1 MVATY
6 PKIIL
11 TSHGNHVTFSCNAT
25 GTPKPLITWSKFQGR
40 LPVSSS
46 VSSEG
51 TLTILNVRT
60 EDSGSY
66 VCNATN
72 KVGINSSSVG
82 LQVFCSLVSINK
94 SASTVVLYVGQA
106 LQLSCPA
113 SVDAAMVWMHNGT
126 TTLPQ
131 GALNESQ
138 NTLIIFPLS
147 KDHAGNFSCTSGNSL
162 LLNINLS
169 VKYPETCTTVKQHI
183 CDVTRHYVI
192 DSDGERGEARFTV
205 YCNMTAKGGI
215 GVTSVS
221 HDSEARTHVK
231 GFENPGSYHRNIHYI
246 NASINQIKGLIE
258 TSKNCQ
264 QFIKYECK
272 NSVLQGFH
280 LQSPKRH
287 GWWVSRDG
295 ENMTYWGG
303 SGASEG
309 CACGMSSSCA
319 DPQRLC
325 NCDINDNVWRE
336 DSGLLTNKSH
346 LPVSQLRFGDTGHN
360 SEESYHT
367 LGDLECYDMN

>member
-1 MVATY
+1 MVAAY

-25 GTPKPLITWSKFQGR
+25 GPPKPLITWSKSQGR
-40 LPVSSS
+40 LPASSS

-72 KVGINSSSVG
+72 TVGTNSSSVE
-82 LQVFCSLVSINK
+82 LRVFCSLVSINK
-94 SASTVVLYVGQA
+94 SASTVVLYVGQV

-113 SVDAAMVWMHNGT
+113 SDGAAVIWMHNGT
-126 TTLPQ
+126 TSLPQ
-131 GALNESQ
+131 GALNGSQ
-138 NTLIIFPLS
+138 DTLTISPLS

-162 LLNINLS
+162 SLNINLS
-169 VKYPETCTTVKQHI
+169 VEYPETCTTVKQHI
-183 CDVTRHYVI
+183 CDISHHYVI
-192 DSDGERGEARFTV
+192 DPDGERGEERFTV

-221 HDSEARTHVK
+221 HDSEARTHVS
-231 GFENPGSYHRNIHYI
+231 GFEGWGSYRRDIHYI
-246 NASINQIKGLIE
+246 GASMNQIKGLLKI
-258 TSKNCQ
+258 SKNCQ

-272 NSVLQGFH
+272 HSALRGFNV
-280 LQSPKRH
+280 QSPTSG

-295 ENMTYWGG
+295 EKMKYWGG
-303 SGASEG
+303 SGASED
-309 CACGMSSSCA
+309 CACGMSNSCA

-325 NCDINDNVWRE
+325 NCDINDYNWRE

-346 LPVSQLRFGDTGHN
+346 LPVSQLRFGDTGDN
-360 SEESYHT
+360 NEEGYHT